1 LSLVLILRKKSKS
14 LNFLSFYL
22 FFCLVSDLIL
32 NKLSLKYFNS
42 EIYSYRIFTIVEF
55 CSIIFYSYYTTQNN
69 LIKKLILGA
78 FLLFFCSQVYDIIY
92 NNTFDFDSIPVGI
105 ESVSILIVS
114 ILLIY
119 NKLTNESPENIFS
132 PEVIISI
139 AFILF
144 FAGTFFLFILSQQ
157 NFYKKSFNE
166 TFSYIVASFNI
177 IKNTLIT
184 IGVIKYYNYNFFNR
198 NTQNI

>member
-1 LSLVLILRKKSKS
+1 MILS
-14 LNFLSFYL
+14 
-22 FFCLVSDLIL
+22 
-32 NKLSLKYFNS
+32 KLSIKYFNS

-55 CSIIFYSYYTTQNN
+55 CSIILYSYYITQNN
-69 LIKKLILGA
+69 LIKKLIWGTL
-78 FLLFFCSQVYDIIY
+78 FLFFCSQLFDVIN
-92 NNTFDFDSIPVGI
+92 NNTIDFDSIPVGI
-105 ESVSILIVS
+105 ASVSILVVS
-114 ILLIY
+114 ILVIF
-119 NKLTNESPENIFS
+119 NKLTNENPENLFS

-177 IKNTLIT
+177 IKNILIT
-184 IGVIKYYNYNFFNR
+184 VGVVKYNNYNFSNK
-198 NTQNI
+198 NTQKI

>member
-1 LSLVLILRKKSKS
+1 MSLVLILRKKSKS

-22 FFCLVSDLIL
+22 FFCLISDLIL

-69 LIKKLILGA
+69 LIKKLILGTL
-78 FLLFFCSQVYDIIY
+78 LLFFCSQLYDIIY

-198 NTQNI
+198 NTQNT

>member
-1 LSLVLILRKKSKS
+1 MSLVLILRKKSKS

-69 LIKKLILGA
+69 LIKKLILGTL
-78 FLLFFCSQVYDIIY
+78 LLFFCSQLYDIIY

-198 NTQNI
+198 NTQNT

>member
-1 LSLVLILRKKSKS
+1 MSLVLILRKKSKS

-22 FFCLVSDLIL
+22 LFCLVSDLIL

>member
-1 LSLVLILRKKSKS
+1 MSLVLILRKKSKS

>member
-69 LIKKLILGA
+69 LIKKLILGTL
-78 FLLFFCSQVYDIIY
+78 LLFFCSQLYDIIY

-198 NTQNI
+198 NTQNT